1 MVTSQNLLLR
11 IQLLIIASYFVI
23 KFLIRPIVIEN
34 EYTGFVKIFAL
45 SYPNFCEAI
54 AGSIVIAFIL
64 LVINGKFW
72 RGNLRYR
79 EKYIPVISIL
89 ISGIYVLL
97 QEFKIHN
104 IGGTNVYDLYDVIFS
119 ILGLI
124 VAFGLLLYIKP
135 KYIAE

>member
-1 MVTSQNLLLR
+1 MVTSQIILLR
-11 IQLLIIASYFVI
+11 IQLLIIASYLVI

-34 EYTGFVKIFAL
+34 EYTGLIKTFAL

-54 AGSIVIAFIL
+54 AGSIVIAFML
-64 LVINGKFW
+64 LIINGKFW
-72 RGNLRYR
+72 KKDFRLK
-79 EKYIPVISIL
+79 EKYIPLISIL

-104 IGGTNVYDLYDVIFS
+104 IGDPYDVIFS

-124 VAFGLLLYIKP
+124 IAFGLLLYIKP
-135 KYIAE
+135 KYIVE

>member
-1 MVTSQNLLLR
+1 MVTSQNILLR
-11 IQLLIIASYFVI
+11 IQLLIIASYLVI

-34 EYTGFVKIFAL
+34 EYTGLIKTFAL

-54 AGSIVIAFIL
+54 AGSIVIAFML
-64 LVINGKFW
+64 LIINGKFW
-72 RGNLRYR
+72 KKDFRLK
-79 EKYIPVISIL
+79 EKYIPLISIL

-104 IGGTNVYDLYDVIFS
+104 IGGRNVYDPYDVIFS

-124 VAFGLLLYIKP
+124 IAFGLLLYIKP
-135 KYIAE
+135 KYIVE